1 MKRENGKLYDLDHG
15 QRLTTVFEVY
25 SPCSESD
32 DVHMGDPFFLE
43 ASMSYISIRQSI

>member
-1 MKRENGKLYDLDHG
+1 MVNDISLDLDHG

-25 SPCSESD
+25 GPCPQPD

-43 ASMSYISIRQSI
+43 ASISYISMRQSI